1 MSFDILNLDE
11 VQFEN
16 ISFKNVN
23 DTTQRLIDVNY
34 NYKSNTIDKIRIATP
49 WIDIL
54 SITDK
59 TSLLSLKVMSN
70 EPKMHSIY
78 EFIKKFDKFIIDSCK
93 SKSWFDSSM
102 FSKIRYKKSILKSS
116 SVEEANDDT
125 IDGWIYPVIRC
136 FTNTSEAFSKKG
148 NQLILTKLH
157 QIHV

>member
-34 NYKSNTIDKIRIATP
+34 NYKSNNIDKIRIATP

-78 EFIKKFDKFIIDSCK
+78 EFIKNFDKFIIDSCK

-102 FSKIRYKKSILKSS
+102 FSKIRYKKQ
-116 SVEEANDDT
+116 
-125 IDGWIYPVIRC
+125 Y
-136 FTNTSEAFSKKG
+136 
-148 NQLILTKLH
+148 
-157 QIHV
+157 